1 MRTKKGTITST
12 KMQNTVVVTVHSYK
26 NDPIYKKNYR
36 VSKKYY
42 ADTAGKEYNE
52 GDLVLISEIK
62 PMSKLKRWKV
72 EEVMELAVAA

>member
-12 KMQNTVVVTVHSYK
+12 KMQNTVVITVNSYK
-26 NDPIYKKNYR
+26 THPVYKKKYR

-52 GDLVLISEIK
+52 GDFVLIEETK
-62 PMSKLKRWKV
+62 PISKLKKWIVK
-72 EEVMELAVAA
+72 EVVIV

>member
-12 KMQNTVVVTVHSYK
+12 KMQNTVVVTVHAYK
-26 NDPIYKKNYR
+26 THPIYKKKYR

-52 GDLVLISEIK
+52 GDFVLISETK
-62 PMSKLKRWKV
+62 PVSKLKRWKV
-72 EEVMELAVAA
+72 EEVVTV

>member
-26 NDPIYKKNYR
+26 THPIYKKKYR

-42 ADTAGKEYNE
+42 ADTAGKEYKE
-52 GDLVLISEIK
+52 GDLVLISETK

-72 EEVMELAVAA
+72 EEAVAA